1 MTNPPA
7 PPAEPRTAAFFD
19 FDRTII
25 NTDGGVLFGRELM
38 RIYSRRILED
48 RPGTLG
54 WFWRVLRWR
63 MRIARLI
70 ATGLFARL
78 LYYLKIIKRSVLVNI
93 AYSGL
98 KGLSIDELRMLAR
111 DFVDEYLIERAY
123 PDALGRMRWHH
134 TQGHLVIIATT
145 NMKLLVEHMS
155 KHVHVDGVIGTDV
168 LAKDGRATG
177 KIAGPT
183 YGAQKAVAIREYAH
197 RNNISLPRS
206 YAYTDHYSDHFI
218 LPLVGHPF
226 VVNPTRRLRRLATKR
241 RWTIL
246 NFRHASPG
254 ATIAKV

>member
-1 MTNPPA
+1 MTNPPG
-7 PPAEPRTAAFFD
+7 PRIAAFFD

-54 WFWRVLRWR
+54 WFVRVMHWRL
-63 MRIARLI
+63 RIARLI

-98 KGLSIDELRMLAR
+98 KGLSIDELRSLAR
-111 DFVDEYLIERAY
+111 DFTDEYLIERAY
-123 PDALGRMRWHH
+123 PEALEKMRWHH
-134 TQGHLVIIATT
+134 AQGHVVVIATT
-145 NMKLLVEHMS
+145 NMKLLVEHMAQ
-155 KHVHVDGVIGTDV
+155 HVPVDGVIGTDV

-197 RNNISLPRS
+197 KNNISLPRS

-218 LPLVGHPF
+218 LPLVGHPH
-226 VVNPTRRLRRLATKR
+226 VVNPRRRLRRMAKKH

-246 NFRHASPG
+246 QFRQAQTSDAARRP
-254 ATIAKV
+254 TP